1 MISCFPASESP
12 YSSTSGREDA
22 AHPSTKAPRPE
33 RCTRTLRGRAGGR
46 VHVRARALTHSRILR
61 HETVPAGH
69 GGGQDLSNVWPLRAS
84 VLYFRFSSSS
94 QTHAAPQGGPV
105 NSRRQSV
112 ATDPPPRRGTGRGI
126 CFGSPSRLAPLN
138 LHIFL
143 PVQQHAGLA
152 GRKWYTEFNHFD
164 VYLFFSLQK

>member
-46 VHVRARALTHSRILR
+46 VHARVHRRSLTRAHCDTNQSPPGRISRMFGRCGFQCFTFVYLRLRKRTLR
-61 HETVPAGH
+61 HK
-69 GGGQDLSNVWPLRAS
+69 
-84 VLYFRFSSSS
+84 
-94 QTHAAPQGGPV
+94 AAPTTVAASLWQRI
-105 NSRRQSV
+105 RRRDVEWV
-112 ATDPPPRRGTGRGI
+112 AGL

-143 PVQQHAGLA
+143 PVQQHAGLV

-164 VYLFFSLQK
+164 VYLFLSL